1 MKKFNKKEYM
11 RKYMKTYMKAYYKK
25 NAKRIQEQRKIS
37 QKKKAITEYLE
48 GKIVV

>member
-11 RKYMKTYMKAYYKK
+11 RKYMASYMPKYYQK
-25 NAKRIQEQRKIS
+25 NKKRIQEQRKIS